1 MQKCGGCIE
10 TYKQEVKHMGF
21 STDYSEVNSFDLI
34 PKGEYE
40 VIIKKVEERTT
51 QNGAEGINLS
61 LVIRNDVDQ
70 KYQNRYIYH
79 TLWKRKEPTEADM
92 QVQGYSFR
100 QIMQLAKAAVLPS
113 GKNYESV
120 TALCDDLVNRV
131 IRITT
136 DTETYQEKEREIV
149 KYMNE
154 SRFPECRH
162 EFKESVIITP
172 ETIAKRPDE
181 QFARQ
186 PDIGDLNDFEE
197 ILSDGDVPF

>member
-1 MQKCGGCIE
+1 
-10 TYKQEVKHMGF
+10 MGF

-51 QNGAEGINLS
+51 RNGAEGINLS

-131 IRITT
+131 IRVTT